1 VSTETAPKI
10 QVRTREDVLYLIA
23 EAAEIEHNLM
33 CCYLYAAFS
42 LKRPAAG
49 GLSAEESAAVDRW
62 RSMIMS
68 VAIEE
73 MTHLT
78 LASNLTAALGGRP
91 HFGRPNFP
99 VAPGRHPAGIVV
111 RLAPFNADTLDHFIF
126 LERPEG
132 SDIADSQAFASG
144 LAYERAVPRP
154 GAMPSAQDYATVGE
168 LYHGIRD
175 GLDHLAASIGEGG
188 LFIGPASH
196 QVGPS
201 LISLPGMAVVT
212 DLASAHAAIDTIVNQ
227 GEGAP
232 GHRDDSHFARFLA
245 IRHEYAALLAA
256 NPSFAPSWPAAV
268 NPVMRKPMDATDRV
282 YVDDPRSAALVD
294 LANALYGQMLRF
306 LVQAFGRAA
315 PRQGDQDLLIDG
327 AITMMQCMAPVAET
341 LTQMPASPSR
351 PGINAGMTFAMLRNL
366 APAIEGPQEWLLLGA
381 RVAELADAAAEI
393 AAGLP
398 ALAFLQGGLRA
409 LAGRFTQRRTA
420 FLHGA
425 GAGAADA
432 PSVTAEPVS
441 AATAPISAPAAAAPA
456 STAVD
461 GVEIVQGK
469 GVTIRFDGK
478 RCIHSRFCVL
488 WQPQVYKANVAGA
501 WIDPDADS
509 VEAAVAVAH
518 NCPSG
523 AIHYERHDGGPP
535 ERAPR
540 VNLINLR
547 ENGPLA
553 IRADIV
559 LKGVSIGMR
568 ATLCRCGASKNK
580 PFCDGSHAAAG
591 FQASG
596 EPATIDTPPLA
607 ARDGALAV
615 VPLPNGPLR
624 VSGNLE
630 ICSGTGRT
638 IKRTAGEVLCRCG
651 HSQHKPFCDGAH
663 VKAGFQAE

>member
-1 VSTETAPKI
+1 VSTETTSKI
-10 QVRTREDVLYLIA
+10 RVRTREDVLYLIA

-42 LKRPAAG
+42 LKRPAERG
-49 GLSAEESAAVDRW
+49 FSAQESAAVDRW
-62 RSMIMS
+62 RSVIMS

-99 VAPGRHPAGIVV
+99 VAPGHHPAGIVV
-111 RLAPFNADTLDHFIF
+111 RLAPFDLDTLDHFIF
-126 LERPEG
+126 LERPEDSG
-132 SDIADSQAFASG
+132 VADSPAFASG
-144 LAYERAVPRP
+144 LTYERAVPRR
-154 GAMPSAQDYATVGE
+154 GAMPSAQDFATVGE

-175 GLDHLAASIGEGG
+175 GLDHLAASVGDDG

-201 LISLPGMAVVT
+201 LVSLPGISAVT

-245 IRHEYAALLAA
+245 VKREYAALLAA
-256 NPSFAPSWPAAV
+256 NPSFAPAWPAAA
-268 NPVMRKPMDATDRV
+268 NPVMRKPMDTADRV

-306 LVQAFGRAA
+306 LVQAFGRTVS
-315 PRQGDQDLLIDG
+315 RQGDRDLLVDS
-327 AITMMQCMAPVAET
+327 AISMMQCMAPVAET
-341 LTQMPASPSR
+341 LAQMPASPSR
-351 PGINAGMTFAMLRNL
+351 PGVNAGMTFAMLRNL

-381 RVAELADAAAEI
+381 RVQELADAAAEI
-393 AAGLP
+393 ASSLP
-398 ALAFLQGGLRA
+398 ALSFLEGQLRTV
-409 LAGRFTQRRTA
+409 AGQLTQRRTP
-420 FLHGA
+420 
-425 GAGAADA
+425 GAAAGDV
-432 PSVTAEPVS
+432 PSVTTEPAS
-441 AATAPISAPAAAAPA
+441 EPGPAAAAPA
-456 STAVD
+456 SIAVD
-461 GVEIVQGK
+461 GVEIIQGR
-469 GVTIRFDGK
+469 GLTIRFDGK

-488 WQPQVYKANVAGA
+488 LQPQVYKANVVGA

-509 VEAAVAVAH
+509 VEASVAVAH

-553 IRADIV
+553 VRAQIL

-596 EPATIDTPPLA
+596 EPAAIETPPLA
-607 ARDGALAV
+607 ARDGALAI

-638 IKRTAGEVLCRCG
+638 VKRTTGEVLCRCG
-651 HSQHKPFCDGAH
+651 HSQHKPFCDGSH
-663 VKAGFQAE
+663 VKAGFQAD